1 MKIPEILLKIAV
13 SASEETCLTPA
24 KKIALELNLPFI
36 IQDTS
41 SYDYVLLMTPSHLC
55 LKKPGSNASPLMIDF
70 LSEKFNY
77 RKKQI
82 SFKNEILAR
91 ALGLKKLSTPS
102 IVDATGGLAR
112 DSFIIA
118 SLGFQIQILERSPII
133 HALLADGLMR
143 GIAKNEDVKRL
154 HLTRADAVEWLETHE
169 KPDIIYLDPMFPP
182 RKKSA
187 LPKQEMLI
195 FHDIVGTDRD
205 ADRLFHIAFACATKR
220 VVVKRPRL
228 ASYLAGITPSFS
240 YNGRSCRFDVY
251 LT

>member
-1 MKIPEILLKIAV
+1 MKIPEILIKIAV

-24 KKIALELNLPFI
+24 KKLARKLNLPLI
-36 IQDTS
+36 IHDTS

-55 LKKPGSNASPLMIDF
+55 LKKTGSNASPLMIDF

-82 SFKNEILAR
+82 SFKNETLAR
-91 ALGLKKLSTPS
+91 ALGLKKLSTPT

-118 SLGFQIQILERSPII
+118 SLGFDVQILERSPIV
-133 HALLADGLMR
+133 HALLTDGLQR
-143 GIAKNEDVKRL
+143 GVLENDDLKRI
-154 HLTRADAVEWLETHE
+154 HLTYADALAWLPTQD
-169 KPDIIYLDPMFPP
+169 KPDIIYLDPMFPT

-195 FHDIVGTDRD
+195 FHDIVGTDVD
-205 ADRLFHIAFACATKR
+205 ADQLFHTAFACATKR

-228 ASYLAGITPSFS
+228 ASYLAGMTPSFS
-240 YNGRSCRFDVY
+240 YDGSSCRFDVY